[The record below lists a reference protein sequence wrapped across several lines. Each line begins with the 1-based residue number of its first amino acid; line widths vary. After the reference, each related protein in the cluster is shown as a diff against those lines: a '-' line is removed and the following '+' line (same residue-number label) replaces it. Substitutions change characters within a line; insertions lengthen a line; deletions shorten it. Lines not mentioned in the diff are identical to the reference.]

1 MKTTGKL
8 ETETDKTLENL
19 YEQSEW
25 LEDKNDQTKIEDH
38 VETVT
43 ETEED
48 ESKYLNTEE
57 KSIEKVE
64 SIWFLNPKLDQG
76 FWKVF
81 FQSNDIL
88 LSKISGSLYL
98 CKNHYSH

>member
-1 MKTTGKL
+1 MKTTGQL

-25 LEDKNDQTKIEDH
+25 LEDKNDQTKTKDH
-38 VETVT
+38 VETVA

-48 ESKYLNTEE
+48 ESKYLNNEE

-64 SIWFLNPKLDQG
+64 SIWFLNPNWSGALGKC
-76 FWKVF
+76 F
-81 FQSNDIL
+81 FE
-88 LSKISGSLYL
+88 K
-98 CKNHYSH
+98 

>member
-1 MKTTGKL
+1 MKTTGQL

-25 LEDKNDQTKIEDH
+25 LEDKNDQTKTKDH

-57 KSIEKVE
+57 KSIE
-64 SIWFLNPKLDQG
+64 
-76 FWKVF
+76 
-81 FQSNDIL
+81 
-88 LSKISGSLYL
+88 
-98 CKNHYSH
+98 

>member
-1 MKTTGKL
+1 MKTTGQL

-25 LEDKNDQTKIEDH
+25 LEDKNDQTKTKDH
-38 VETVT
+38 VETVA

-57 KSIEKVE
+57 KSIETVE
-64 SIWFLNPKLDQG
+64 SVWFLNPNWTG
-76 FWKVF
+76 AFGRCF
-81 FQSNDIL
+81 FKEI
-88 LSKISGSLYL
+88 
-98 CKNHYSH
+98 

>member
-25 LEDKNDQTKIEDH
+25 LENKNDQTKTEDH

-64 SIWFLNPKLDQG
+64 SIWFLNPNWTGAFGRCFFGEMK
-76 FWKVF
+76 FVF
-81 FQSNDIL
+81 SEFSF
-88 LSKISGSLYL
+88 K
-98 CKNHYSH
+98 

>member
-25 LEDKNDQTKIEDH
+25 LENDQTKTKDH

-48 ESKYLNTEE
+48 ESKYLNTNE

-64 SIWFLNPKLDQG
+64 SIRFLDPNWSRAFGRCFFGEMK
-76 FWKVF
+76 FVF
-81 FQSNDIL
+81 
-88 LSKISGSLYL
+88 SKFSF
-98 CKNHYSH
+98 K

>member
-1 MKTTGKL
+1 MKTTGIL

-25 LEDKNDQTKIEDH
+25 LEDKNDQTKTEDH

-57 KSIEKVE
+57 KSIGKIE
-64 SIWFLNPKLDQG
+64 SIWFLNPNWIGAFGRYFFGEMK
-76 FWKVF
+76 FVF
-81 FQSNDIL
+81 SEFSF
-88 LSKISGSLYL
+88 K
-98 CKNHYSH
+98 

>member
-1 MKTTGKL
+1 MKTTGQL
-8 ETETDKTLENL
+8 ETATDKTLENL

-25 LEDKNDQTKIEDH
+25 LEDKNDQTKTEDH

-57 KSIEKVE
+57 KSIENVE
-64 SIWFLNPKLDQG
+64 SIWFFNPNWTG
-76 FWKVF
+76 AFARCF
-81 FQSNDIL
+81 FLRNEVCL
-88 LSKISGSLYL
+88 F
-98 CKNHYSH
+98 

>member
-1 MKTTGKL
+1 MKTTGQL

-25 LEDKNDQTKIEDH
+25 LEDKNDQTKTEDH
-38 VETVT
+38 VETLT

-57 KSIEKVE
+57 KSTEKVE
-64 SIWFLNPKLDQG
+64 YIWFLNPN
-76 FWKVF
+76 WKVF
-81 FQSNDIL
+81 FGDVKFAFSEF
-88 LSKISGSLYL
+88 SFK
-98 CKNHYSH
+98 

>member
-8 ETETDKTLENL
+8 ETETDKTIKNL

-25 LEDKNDQTKIEDH
+25 LEDKNDQTKTEDH

-43 ETEED
+43 ETEDD

-57 KSIEKVE
+57 KSIKKFE
-64 SIWFLNPKLDQG
+64 SIWFLNWTG
-76 FWKVF
+76 AFRRCF
-81 FQSNDIL
+81 FGKM
-88 LSKISGSLYL
+88 KIAYTDFFFNWRSLYFI
-98 CKNHYSH
+98 

>member
-8 ETETDKTLENL
+8 ETETDKTLDNL

-25 LEDKNDQTKIEDH
+25 LEDKNDQTKTEDH

-43 ETEED
+43 ETED
-48 ESKYLNTEE
+48 EGSKYLNTEE

-64 SIWFLNPKLDQG
+64 SIWFLNPNWTGAFGRCLFGEMKFVLS
-76 FWKVF
+76 VF
-81 FQSNDIL
+81 SF
-88 LSKISGSLYL
+88 K
-98 CKNHYSH
+98 

>member
-1 MKTTGKL
+1 MKTTGQL

-25 LEDKNDQTKIEDH
+25 LENDQTKTKDH

-57 KSIEKVE
+57 KSI
-64 SIWFLNPKLDQG
+64 
-76 FWKVF
+76 
-81 FQSNDIL
+81 
-88 LSKISGSLYL
+88 
-98 CKNHYSH
+98 